1 MRENG
6 KEVLIIIPAY
16 NEAKTIGTLLE
27 NIEKEKVFEK
37 CDILVVNDSSSDGT
51 SDVVKARGHKVITHI
66 YNLGYGS
73 GLQTGYKY
81 AKRMDYDY
89 VIQLDADGQHDA
101 SNISKI
107 YEALVNKD
115 EKGIGPDIV
124 IGSRFLKNSPEYKST
139 LAKDIGYFLFRM
151 LISLFTGKKIMDPT
165 SGLQGLSRRA
175 FSLYSR
181 YDWFDEKYP
190 DANMITQM
198 LLLGYRV
205 EEIPALMHQR
215 TVGKSM
221 HSGLKPIMYM
231 IKMTYMIFAVW
242 FRFGLLKMDRRYRKS

>member
-139 LAKDIGYFLFRM
+139 LAKNIGYFLFRM

-175 FSLYSR
+175 FSLYSM

-221 HSGLKPIMYM
+221 HSGLKPVMYM